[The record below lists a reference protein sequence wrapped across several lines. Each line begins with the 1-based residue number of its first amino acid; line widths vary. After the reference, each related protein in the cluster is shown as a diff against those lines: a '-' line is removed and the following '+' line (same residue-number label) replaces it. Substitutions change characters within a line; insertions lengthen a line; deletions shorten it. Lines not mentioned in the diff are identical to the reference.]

1 MNNTRAIILMTV
13 SMAAFAGVDAFVK
26 LASRT
31 ISAGQI
37 LGLSSLA
44 IFVIFFVLLKANRE
58 RFFSRQAFGRAMVI
72 RSLGEVVGT
81 VGIIVALGLVPLST
95 VTVMGQ
101 ALPLA
106 VTMGAA
112 LFLNEAVGLRRW
124 TAVAVGFLGVLVI
137 LRPGLEGFDPN
148 VLWVLLYI
156 FGLAARDLASRV
168 LPGSVSTPFA
178 VAWSMVGVTAFGFL
192 MVPFQGGW
200 HPVGA
205 HAALSLTGMVI
216 CASAAIA
223 LITVAMRTG
232 EVSAVAPFRYTRIV
246 FALIVA
252 FVVFD
257 EVPDWVTWAGSGLIV
272 GSGLYAFVRERRL
285 MAGGDV

>member
-1 MNNTRAIILMTV
+1 MTV

-44 IFVIFFVLLKANRE
+44 IFVIFFVLLKANGE
-58 RFFSRQAFGRAMVI
+58 RFFSRKAFGRAMVI
-72 RSLGEVVGT
+72 RSIGEVVGT
-81 VGIIVALGLVPLST
+81 VGIIIALGLVPLST

-112 LFLNEAVGLRRW
+112 LFLNEAVGIRRW

-156 FGLAARDLASRV
+156 FGLGARDLASRV
-168 LPGSVSTPFA
+168 LPESVSTPFA

-192 MVPFQGGW
+192 MIPFQGGW
-200 HPVGA
+200 HPVDTY
-205 HAALSLTGMVI
+205 AALYLTGMVI
-216 CASAAIA
+216 SASAAIA

-232 EVSAVAPFRYTRIV
+232 EVSAVAPFRYARIV

-272 GSGLYAFVRERRL
+272 GSGLYAFLRERRL
-285 MAGGDV
+285 KAVSDV